1 MQGKIID
8 FVQKSEKVVVFL
20 SVYRQVLRC
29 DDRVIRR
36 DDRVIFALTG
46 NKLRATYFSA
56 NNTQFPLP
64 LPIVSRGR
72 RLPGTRQTTLPHVIF
87 CSTSYMPQP
96 PLFGSRFLANQT
108 RNANFKTFRGKLHT
122 FYCNLQS
129 FVLQ

>member
-20 SVYRQVLRC
+20 SVYRQVLP
-29 DDRVIRR
+29 R

-46 NKLRATYFSA
+46 NKLRTTHFSA

-64 LPIVSRGR
+64 PPIVLQVC

-96 PLFGSRFLANQT
+96 PLFWRPISHKIKQKMQISKLFEASCTHSIAIYKVLCYNNQ
-108 RNANFKTFRGKLHT
+108 ALGA
-122 FYCNLQS
+122 
-129 FVLQ
+129 